1 MTQWNEPEHPA
12 SSHIGC
18 DVARFGDDKTV
29 IGYKVDEK
37 VEFWK
42 RRSGQDTMKTAD
54 DIIELGETLVR
65 RYRYQRT
72 IPVKVDDSGVGGGVV
87 DRLRQIKR
95 NNPERFE
102 WLDVIPVVFG
112 QRIKHEFYHDST
124 TYMMSVVK
132 KLLMPYTEEGL
143 PKPVELVLP
152 DDNDL
157 IGQLSTR
164 KYGMTEQSKIRVES
178 KEAMKKRGLHSPDEA
193 DCVLLL
199 CLPVKPKRKGDAK
212 H

>member
-1 MTQWNEPEHPA
+1 M
-12 SSHIGC
+12 
-18 DVARFGDDKTV
+18 
-29 IGYKVDEK
+29 
-37 VEFWK
+37 
-42 RRSGQDTMKTAD
+42 
-54 DIIELGETLVR
+54 
-65 RYRYQRT
+65 
-72 IPVKVDDSGVGGGVV
+72 GGGVV

-102 WLDVIPVVFG
+102 WLDVISVVFG

>member
-1 MTQWNEPEHPA
+1 M
-12 SSHIGC
+12 
-18 DVARFGDDKTV
+18 
-29 IGYKVDEK
+29 
-37 VEFWK
+37 
-42 RRSGQDTMKTAD
+42 
-54 DIIELGETLVR
+54 R
-65 RYRYQRT
+65 RYRYQKT

-102 WLDVIPVVFG
+102 WLDIIPVVFG

-124 TYMMSVVK
+124 TYMMSIVK
-132 KLLMPYTEEGL
+132 KLLMPFTEEGL

-212 H
+212 R